1 MDHYA
6 NQQLSP
12 TAKRTRTSVGDPY
25 ETVSQQT
32 NQKLNYTG
40 CTRTLHTFKSLR

>member
-12 TAKRTRTSVGDPY
+12 TAKRTRTSVGDPC
-25 ETVSQQT
+25 ESHGVTA
-32 NQKLNYTG
+32 NQPKTELHWLYTYV
-40 CTRTLHTFKSLR
+40 TYL